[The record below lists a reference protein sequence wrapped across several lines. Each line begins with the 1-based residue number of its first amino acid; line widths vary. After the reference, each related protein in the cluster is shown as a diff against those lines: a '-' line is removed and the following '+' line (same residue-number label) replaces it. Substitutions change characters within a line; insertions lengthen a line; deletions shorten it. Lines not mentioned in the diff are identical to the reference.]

1 LNIRNEPVER
11 HRRMTTEPISRLIPA
26 LAIPTIISML
36 VTALYN
42 MADTYFV
49 GKINTSATGAVG
61 IVFSLMTIIQVIGMS
76 LGVGSGS

>member
-1 LNIRNEPVER
+1 MTSTGKPDRFTMMTETPVP
-11 HRRMTTEPISRLIPA
+11 TLIIK

-49 GKINTSATGAVG
+49 GQIPENATQATAAVG
-61 IVFSLMTIIQVIGMS
+61 IVFPMMAVI
-76 LGVGSGS
+76 